1 MKAALYQG
9 KGRIELTQLPDP
21 VCTPDGVI
29 LQNVYASICGTDVA
43 VYQHGTGLGHKI
55 TIGGE
60 FGHEVFCR
68 VKEVGEHVTDF
79 KTGDRVYP
87 YPRLIT
93 GDKRRAGTIGGFSEF
108 IGAPVAREGIELYK
122 VSDRISDRAAALIE
136 PFTVGCRAARR
147 SFPKPGETAV
157 VFGAGTIGIGA
168 AIALKYFGCEKVMV
182 CDHSDFRLSIVR
194 TLGFETCNNGREDLS
209 AAMKAC
215 FGTAY
220 GYQGETADVDIMI
233 DAAGADAILDFYQVH
248 GKVDSRMV
256 MVAVGTNVR
265 NIDVL
270 GMTFGQLALIGS
282 GGYMPEDVREV
293 MAIMESGRWDIEQL
307 ITHEFAWEELEA
319 AIQMAGKPDQALN
332 VLIRYEDDDAK

>member
-9 KGRIELTQLPDP
+9 QGKIELTRLPDP
-21 VCTPDGVI
+21 VCSPDGVI

-43 VYQHGTGLGHKI
+43 VYKHGTGLGHKI

-68 VKEVGEHVTDF
+68 IKEAGQNVTDF
-79 KTGDRVYP
+79 KPGDRVYP
-87 YPRLIT
+87 YPRLVT
-93 GDKRRAGTIGGFSEF
+93 GDKRRAGTIGGFSEY
-108 IGAPVAREGIELYK
+108 IKAPVAREGIELYR
-122 VSDRISDRAAALIE
+122 VSDKISDRAAALIE

-147 SFPKPGETAV
+147 SFPKPGEKAV

-168 AIALKYFGCEKVMV
+168 AIALKYFGCEQVMI
-182 CDHSDFRLSIVR
+182 CDHSDFRLAIVR
-194 TLGFETCNNGREDLS
+194 ELGFETCNNGKEDLLS
-209 AAMKAC
+209 AMKAY

-220 GYQGETADVDIMI
+220 GYKGETADADIVI
-233 DAAGADAILDFYQVH
+233 DAAGADAILDFYQDH

-270 GMTFGQLALIGS
+270 GMTFGQLAIIGS
-282 GGYMPEDVREV
+282 GGYMPEDVKDV
-293 MAIMESGRWDIEQL
+293 MTIMESGRWDIERL
-307 ITHEFAWEELEA
+307 ITHEYPWEDLEK
-319 AIQMAGKPDQALN
+319 AIQVAGQPDQALN
-332 VLIRYEDDDAK
+332 VLIRYE